1 MTTII
6 DTERAAFH
14 AERLTGIG
22 GSDVAAILG
31 LSNYASPW
39 SVWARLVGLLPASEE
54 ETQRQRIGHELEGA
68 IVRLFTAETD
78 LHIAGEQMAVRHRR
92 HPWARGFVDGLVFE
106 HRAAKERDIDLALGG
121 FEAKT
126 DGRFGWPHGIPPSY
140 QAQAQWYMLVTG
152 LQHWW
157 FGVLFAGFRFEVFE
171 LAANPA
177 DQALIARRAARL
189 WHRHVLTGTPPPVDG
204 SDATAEALRTVYPE
218 HEPGERASLDNLAG
232 LLPERTD
239 IKTRMKADKAR
250 LAEIDNQI
258 REAFGGAEVG
268 TVDGIPVLSY
278 RSSERAGYVVEPTT
292 VRTLRAATKKD
303 IAS

>member
-1 MTTII
+1 
-6 DTERAAFH
+6 
-14 AERLTGIG
+14 
-22 GSDVAAILG
+22 
-31 LSNYASPW
+31 
-39 SVWARLVGLLPASEE
+39 
-54 ETQRQRIGHELEGA
+54 
-68 IVRLFTAETD
+68 
-78 LHIAGEQMAVRHRR
+78 
-92 HPWARGFVDGLVFE
+92 
-106 HRAAKERDIDLALGG
+106 
-121 FEAKT
+121 
-126 DGRFGWPHGIPPSY
+126 
-140 QAQAQWYMLVTG
+140 MLVTG